1 MIGDKPLTPWE
12 RKKRSLEANPVKAA
26 CYKIYKYAMRRGNL
40 VRGPCA
46 VCGEPK
52 TEGHH
57 TDYTKPLDVVWLC
70 PEHHREEHRRLTE
83 AKTQVN
89 D

>member
-1 MIGDKPLTPWE
+1 MPPKEPRVVLTQSE
-12 RKKRSLEANPVKAA
+12 RTKRSFTNNPIRAA
-26 CYKIYKYAMRRGNL
+26 AMKIYKYAIRHGKL

-46 VCGEPK
+46 ACGA
-52 TEGHH
+52 TENIDGHH

-70 PEHHREEHRRLTE
+70 KKHHREEH
-83 AKTQVN
+83 AKMKC